1 MVLGISV
8 NQGYFI
14 SFKGEMDA
22 FPKQHYFYLLQF
34 SSRWTS
40 KLKRNETNDARAGIR
55 LCGVVLGYWLG

>member
-14 SFKGEMDA
+14 SF
-22 FPKQHYFYLLQF
+22 KQHYFYLLQF